1 MAMQMANSKVRKLI
15 FKPEIRSAKDEVVK
29 HYSEV
34 GKRFVFLDK
43 NNFPDGNVYM
53 IERVMRGIKKPYE
66 PAKLRSHTVNAIMV
80 FTGFGRLLEGM
91 EVEISLGTKKHI
103 METPFVVFVPKNTK
117 HSYKIIRGSGTYQK
131 ILFAPGGDYNK
142 VTS

>member
-1 MAMQMANSKVRKLI
+1 MVVQMVNSKGKKLI

-29 HYSEV
+29 HYAEI

-43 NNFPDGNVYM
+43 NNFPEGNVYM
-53 IERVMRGIKKPYE
+53 IERVVRGIRKPYE

-80 FTGFGRLLEGM
+80 FTGFGRKLEGM
-91 EVEISLGTKKHI
+91 EVGISLGTKKYR

-142 VTS
+142 VTK